1 MRIDLAQTADW
12 LRRQDDYLI
21 LTHRRPDGDTVGCA
35 GALCL
40 GLRAI
45 GKRAMVL
52 ANPQFTPLY
61 TPYLYD
67 TVGPAPEQPT
77 LISVDIATESLL
89 PFSDLAMAG
98 NIQLAIDH
106 HESHEDFASLAL
118 VDGHAAACGE
128 VIYALLR
135 QMQVPISLEIGTA
148 LYVAI
153 STDTGCFK
161 YSNTSANT
169 LRTAA
174 DLKELGV
181 ELYHINKILFATK
194 TLGRLRLEARLTESL
209 EFYAGGLVGLCTL
222 PKALMEELQ
231 ITEDDADGVA
241 GFARGV
247 LGVQIGVMIRE
258 VEHGAGKISLRTGDD
273 YNASEIC
280 RRLGGG
286 GHRAAA
292 GATVEGGIEAAKR
305 AILQAIS
312 DSGVVL

>member
-1 MRIDLAQTADW
+1 MKLFCRDEMQRLEMAAVAAGVPLSQLMDN
-12 LRRQDDYLI
+12 
-21 LTHRRPDGDTVGCA
+21 A
-35 GALCL
+35 GAAVAQEVERRCRPV
-40 GLRAI
+40 G
-45 GKRAMVL
+45 GKRAVVL

-77 LISVDIATESLL
+77 LVSVDIATESLL

-106 HESHEDFASLAL
+106 HESHEDFAPLAL

-135 QMQVPISLEIGTA
+135 QMQVPISPEIGTA

-181 ELYHINKILFATK
+181 DLYHINKILFATK
-194 TLGRLRLEARLTESL
+194 TLGRLRL
-209 EFYAGGLVGLCTL
+209 
-222 PKALMEELQ
+222 
-231 ITEDDADGVA
+231 
-241 GFARGV
+241 
-247 LGVQIGVMIRE
+247 
-258 VEHGAGKISLRTGDD
+258 
-273 YNASEIC
+273 
-280 RRLGGG
+280 
-286 GHRAAA
+286 
-292 GATVEGGIEAAKR
+292 
-305 AILQAIS
+305 
-312 DSGVVL
+312 

>member
-1 MRIDLAQTADW
+1 MRIDLAQAAAW
-12 LRRQDDYLI
+12 LRQHDDYLI

-40 GLRAI
+40 GLRAM
-45 GKRAMVL
+45 GKRAAVL

-61 TPYLYD
+61 TPYLCD
-67 TVGPAPEQPT
+67 TVGPAPARPT
-77 LISVDIATESLL
+77 LVSVDIATESLL
-89 PFSDLAMAG
+89 PFSDLALAG
-98 NIQLAIDH
+98 QIQLAIDH
-106 HESHEDFASLAL
+106 HESYEDFAAQAL
-118 VDGHAAACGE
+118 VDSHAAACGE
-128 VIYALLR
+128 IVYALLR
-135 QMQVPISLEIGTA
+135 QLQVPISLEIGTA

-169 LRTAA
+169 LRMAA

-181 ELYHINKILFATK
+181 PLYRINKILFSTK

-209 EFYAGGLVGLCTL
+209 EFYAGGLVGLCMM
-222 PKALMEELQ
+222 PRRLMEELQ

-247 LGVQIGVMIRE
+247 QGVQIGVMIRE

-280 RRLGGG
+280 ERLGGG

-292 GATVEGGIEAAKR
+292 GATVEGGLEAAKR
-305 AILQAIS
+305 AVLQAIAET
-312 DSGVVL
+312 GLVL

>member
-1 MRIDLAQTADW
+1 MRIDLQKTAEW
-12 LRRQDDYLI
+12 LKSHDNYLI
-21 LTHRRPDGDTVGCA
+21 VTHRRPDGDTVGCA

-40 GLRAI
+40 GLRAM
-45 GKRAMVL
+45 GKRAVVL
-52 ANPQFTPLY
+52 ENPQFTPLY

-67 TVGPAPEQPT
+67 TIGPVPAQPT
-77 LISVDIATESLL
+77 IVSVDLATESLL
-89 PFSDLAMAG
+89 PLVDLPLEG
-98 NIQLAIDH
+98 KVQLAIDH
-106 HESHEDFASLAL
+106 HESYEDFAPLAL
-118 VDGHAAACGE
+118 MDSHAAACGE
-128 VIYALLR
+128 IIYALLR
-135 QMQVPISLEIGTA
+135 QMRTPISLEMGTA

-181 ELYHINKILFATK
+181 DLYRINKILFATK

-209 EFYAGGLVGLCTL
+209 EFYANGLVGLCTL
-222 PKALMEELQ
+222 PKALMEELG

-258 VEHGAGKISLRTGDD
+258 VEHGAGKVSLRTGDD

-280 RRLGGG
+280 KRLGGG

-292 GATVEGGIEAAKR
+292 GATVEGGIAAAK
-305 AILQAIS
+305 AAVLQAIA

>member
-148 LYVAI
+148 LLCGHLHRHRLLQVLQHQRQHA
-153 STDTGCFK
+153 
-161 YSNTSANT
+161 ANG
-169 LRTAA
+169 RGP
-174 DLKELGV
+174 EGVGV

-280 RRLGGG
+280 RRLGGRRPQGRG
-286 GHRAAA
+286 GRY
-292 GATVEGGIEAAKR
+292 
-305 AILQAIS
+305 S
-312 DSGVVL
+312 